1 MAPHGMEVLMRI
13 LFFLILT
20 FLTLKAEDA
29 LLLNAHIKMIPKI
42 MALDS
47 RLSSRASSIKPVLAI
62 VYEGNRKRMAENIAE
77 NIAEEIT
84 LTHNGKVANL
94 SFSTIVLSVDELLL
108 RRDISF
114 VYLTKMGNASVRK
127 IGVWGVSNT
136 IPTFSYDVSN
146 IDDGILGSIAIERAT
161 VIYINKTILKE
172 GKFRFNDT
180 LFQIARL
187 VE

>member
-1 MAPHGMEVLMRI
+1 MRI
-13 LFFLILT
+13 LFFLLLA

-42 MALDS
+42 MALDT
-47 RLSSRASSIKPVLAI
+47 RLSSRANSIKPVLAI
-62 VYEGNRKRMAENIAE
+62 VYEGNRKRIAE

-84 LTHNGKVANL
+84 QMHNGKIANL
-94 SFSTIVLSVDELLL
+94 SFSTIVLSVDELLF

-114 VYLTKMGNASVRK
+114 VYLTKMGDASARR
-127 IGVWGVSNT
+127 IGIWGVSNS

-146 IDDGILGSIAIERAT
+146 IDDGILGSIAIERST